1 MGLIRYLMSGDSR
14 RSLKKLNKA
23 ALAVEALAPK
33 YEKMSDAEL
42 QSQTG
47 ILKERLK
54 KGETL
59 EDILPDAFAALREA
73 SGRVLECVT
82 SMCRSWAVSV
92 FSRAV
97 LPR

>member
-14 RSLKKLNKA
+14 RSLKKLNKE

-33 YEKMSDAEL
+33 YEKMTDAEL

-54 KGETL
+54 KGETIDPTRSPRS
-59 EDILPDAFAALREA
+59 ERRAAVCSA
-73 SGRVLECVT
+73 
-82 SMCRSWAVSV
+82 
-92 FSRAV
+92 
-97 LPR
+97 